1 MVIDYFKNNWTR
13 NLLNNIL
20 NQKLKKT
27 YPNEEKES
35 LLVVKHQ
42 IQIIYKNEW

>member
-20 NQKLKKT
+20 NQKLKK
-27 YPNEEKES
+27 NLSEWRKG
-35 LLVVKHQ
+35 
-42 IQIIYKNEW
+42 IIISC